1 MNSFA
6 ENEADL
12 HQQTEAFAAIFER
25 NNANEQSKEF
35 NELECR
41 QKIFTA
47 SRSGNLQ
54 LLQKMLALIESPRDQ
69 ERSKF

>member
-1 MNSFA
+1 MQ
-6 ENEADL
+6 
-12 HQQTEAFAAIFER
+12 QQTEAFAAIFER

-35 NELECR
+35 NEVECR

-54 LLQKMLALIESPRDQ
+54 LL
-69 ERSKF
+69 